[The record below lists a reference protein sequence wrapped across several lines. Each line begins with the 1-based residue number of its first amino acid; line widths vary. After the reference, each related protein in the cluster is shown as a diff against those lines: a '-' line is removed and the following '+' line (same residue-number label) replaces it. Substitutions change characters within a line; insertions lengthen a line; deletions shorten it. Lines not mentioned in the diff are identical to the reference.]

1 VSGADL
7 LGDLGQRRPL
17 LSRLRSSST
26 ESADSC
32 SDFASRAKNG
42 VISAVNWLKALGKPE
57 TVNPLS
63 IRRRASPALL
73 IAKAGEAEMRGSLK
87 TLSGVVA
94 LSAALLAASAA
105 SATAVVVTQT
115 FDLTTP
121 GTTETS
127 SSVISFNNQG
137 FMPALSN
144 ASPVPLTNGD
154 SLDLKISFLA
164 GQAVQFTSVL
174 GNFQI
179 GLVVS
184 DSASPTLN
192 PGSSLT
198 LFDTGG
204 NAIKTF
210 SANIGFNQSTGNVVG
225 DDFFTV
231 GVPLSGNVG
240 SLEYINP
247 GISGLTGTKNF
258 TADTIALSA
267 SAGSFK
273 VLTGQVVTPP
283 TGGVPEPATWA
294 MMLVG
299 FGGLGA
305 MMRRRRA
312 LTAA

>member
-1 VSGADL
+1 
-7 LGDLGQRRPL
+7 
-17 LSRLRSSST
+17 
-26 ESADSC
+26 
-32 SDFASRAKNG
+32 
-42 VISAVNWLKALGKPE
+42 
-57 TVNPLS
+57 
-63 IRRRASPALL
+63 LL

-312 LTAA
+312 LATA